1 MTTAGQAWAIGWRRE
16 RKLLRERPLDLAM
29 LTWVPLLAMLLTW
42 SLFAAG
48 MPRGLPV
55 AVLDADH
62 SSLSRQLVRLLR
74 ASPGLTVVAM
84 PADEAAAQQ
93 LMRTGE
99 VYAVV
104 VVPEDLA
111 RSVKLGRLA
120 RVALLHN
127 AQFATHSGLIQ
138 RDVRTVLGTLSAGI
152 ELTVREKRGE
162 SVLGARAAL
171 EPMRTALVSVHN
183 PGLDYEQFL
192 ATALVPTLL
201 HIFAMVAGAW
211 MVGRELRDGRIATLW
226 ALTQRAAP
234 ALLAKLALPL
244 VALVCIDA
252 LFFVGLSAGRGWA
265 AAGPLWP
272 VLGLHALMLAL
283 YVVLGAFAALVS
295 RSLRTALSAAG
306 FITAPAFAYAGV
318 AFPLM
323 AMPLAARSWALALP
337 ITHVLAA
344 QSDVLQAGASPTALW
359 PLVAALLLATAVL
372 WALSCVWFRRA
383 ATDASAWGHR

>member
-1 MTTAGQAWAIGWRRE
+1 MTTAWQAWAIGWRRE

-84 PADEAAAQQ
+84 PADEATAQQ

-111 RSVKLGRLA
+111 RSVK
-120 RVALLHN
+120 LHN

-344 QSDVLQAGASPTALW
+344 QSDVLQAGASATALW
-359 PLVAALLLATAVL
+359 PLVAALHLA
-372 WALSCVWFRRA
+372 
-383 ATDASAWGHR
+383 